1 MSLSIDTRRI
11 SGIYALGQWFKV
23 VPNSFWIDAY
33 ELRHINEHCPFG
45 NESDNRSQPDK
56 ERDGYRHQR
65 QPHTDW
71 YLLGKLYERTEP
83 ASYMDMLGDTNRVVM
98 QSPQGHDG
106 VGFIDADTGE
116 SVYLSLIECRAFRCV
131 SEADAIKADPR
142 LAPTDPNPTA

>member
-23 VPNSFWIDAY
+23 VPDSFWIDAF

-45 NESDNRSQPDK
+45 NEDDNRSQTDK
-56 ERDGYRHQR
+56 ERDGYNRQR
-65 QPHTDW
+65 QPHTNW
-71 YLLGKLYERTEP
+71 YALGRLYEHTEP
-83 ASYMDMLGDTNRVVM
+83 EYHSDTIGDANRITI

-106 VGFIDADTGE
+106 VGFIDADTCE

-142 LAPTDPNPTA
+142 LTPTDPNYTF